1 MSRARDLADL
11 VSSGA
16 VSAAGILADGAIST
30 TEVTGVTV
38 SATEINHLQN
48 VSSNIQTQFSDVQT
62 QLNGF
67 PTTGRVISL
76 ATALG

>member
-16 VSAAGILADGAIST
+16 VSAAGILADGAIAT

-38 SATEINHLQN
+38 SSAEINYLQGA
-48 VSSNIQTQFSDVQT
+48 SSNIQTQFSDVQT
-62 QLNGF
+62 QLNEK

>member
-16 VSAAGILADGAIST
+16 VSNAGILADGAIAT

-38 SATEINHLQN
+38 SSAEINHLQGA
-48 VSSNIQTQFSDVQT
+48 SSNIQTQ
-62 QLNGF
+62 LNEK